1 MAEVVLYA
9 TASCPYC
16 QRARR
21 LLDRK
26 GVRYEEISLDR
37 EPHRWEEMEQ
47 RSGRN
52 TVPQLFIDGKSIGG
66 FDEMAELDFDG
77 ELDRLL
83 GLPEDA

>member
-1 MAEVVLYA
+1 MAEVILYA

-26 GVRYEEISLDR
+26 GVAYQEISLDR
-37 EPHRWEEMEQ
+37 EPERWPEMEQ

-52 TVPQLFIDGKSIGG
+52 TVPQLFIDGRPIGG
-66 FDEMAELDFDG
+66 FDDMAELDFDG
-77 ELDRLL
+77 ELDELL
-83 GLPEDA
+83 GLGGS